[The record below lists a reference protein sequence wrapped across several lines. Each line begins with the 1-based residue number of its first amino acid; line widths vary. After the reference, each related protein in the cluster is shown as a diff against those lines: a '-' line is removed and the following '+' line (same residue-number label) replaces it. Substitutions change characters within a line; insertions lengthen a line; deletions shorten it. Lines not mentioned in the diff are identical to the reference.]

1 MLAYLPEERPS
12 IPYIR
17 SHAWMKRSAERKIRR
32 RRINRHSAPVA
43 KKLMEIPTT
52 SNSSESGTIHD
63 LEYERLCERVSE
75 CSLKNEIGGDSK
87 HQPFWKN
94 LLEKVKLNKSPSF
107 HFLPSALLTIRNK
120 VAVMKKLSTIEDQ
133 LKDIIEQILKHSPC
147 SHLGKKQTR
156 NSFRKLQMNVSYYEI
171 RTSAASLGSK

>member
-17 SHAWMKRSAERKIRR
+17 NHVWMKRPAEKKVRQ

-75 CSLKNEIGGDSK
+75 SSLKNGIEGDSK
-87 HQPFWKN
+87 NQPFWKN

-107 HFLPSALLTIRNK
+107 HFLPSTLLTIRNK
-120 VAVMKKLSTIEDQ
+120 VAIIKKLSTIEDH
-133 LKDIIEQILKHSPC
+133 LKDIIGQILKHSPC
-147 SHLGKKQTR
+147 RHLGKKR
-156 NSFRKLQMNVSYYEI
+156 SRFLY
-171 RTSAASLGSK
+171 